1 MATTD
6 AQLAGSQGSEER
18 AEKTGLLHFLF
29 PFLSW
34 LPMVDGPTFRIDLLA
49 GIAAGVLILPQAIA
63 LATLAELPPE
73 LGLYTAMFPVIIAC
87 LWGSSWHVLSG
98 PNTAISVVIAMIIS
112 GYAGQGTPDFVM
124 YAITMTFLVGVI
136 QVLVGV
142 LRLGVIFNYFSHT
155 VMVALVTGVGMTI
168 IVQQIGNFLGLLMN
182 TGETIDEMLYH
193 MWFSIPRANIYA
205 TSLGVITVATGI
217 VVKKYLPEWPYIIVA
232 VVVGM
237 IAGEVIDVLFPDDIT
252 RIDKLGYL
260 SLSAL
265 PLSAPDFSPTNFYQ
279 AAEGLIMGSMMIAF
293 LGLMQSAVIAR
304 AIAVKSG
311 QHVNMNQEVTGQGLS
326 NIVGSFLSCYPSCGS
341 FNRSANN
348 FETGARTPLAGIISA
363 LALGGLVYVAA
374 PVIAQ
379 LPLAVMAGVL
389 VLVGWGLGDMDYMKK
404 VLLVRGEARVVFLL
418 TLGSTLYGGLQNGVF
433 IGIFLS
439 IVTYLRA
446 VSRPDVSVLAH
457 GEAEQ
462 YLPDSVDPD
471 TATVIQISGSI
482 FFGSSSTLERAFG
495 DIGKQDERKG
505 TLVIAGE
512 YIDNLDDAGAGTL
525 VAEVEKRDAAGGSMH
540 LWLRNHDLDGVLD
553 RSGLMRA
560 MGESRIHYIA

>member
-1 MATTD
+1 MAATD

-73 LGLYTAMFPVIIAC
+73 IGLYTAMVPVIIAC
-87 LWGSSWHVLSG
+87 LWGSSRHVLSG

-142 LRLGVIFNYFSHT
+142 LKLGVIFNYFSHT

-217 VVKKYLPEWPYIIVA
+217 VVKKYLPKWPYIIVA

-389 VLVGWGLGDMDYMKK
+389 VLVGWGLVDMDYMKK

-482 FFGSSSTLERAFG
+482 LFGSSSTLERAFG